1 MEAHQPPSGWYI
13 DPADPSRERYWDG
26 TVWTDQY
33 RTAPTRVLQS
43 PERIVEEERVLPQ
56 EEVPP
61 EDRSGLARWG
71 TALGAGIVGLLLGL
85 VLGGGGGEAADTI
98 TSTVSETQTV
108 TKTITRRAR
117 ARTITRTVTEQAPAA
132 PAPSGSGGG
141 AGCDSNYTG
150 CVPSGQGDVDC
161 ADVNG
166 PVQVIG
172 DDIYGLD
179 RDGDGQACE

>member
-61 EDRSGLARWG
+61 EDRSGLARCSPSES
-71 TALGAGIVGLLLGL
+71 TSDLDSRSEL
-85 VLGGGGGEAADTI
+85 EA
-98 TSTVSETQTV
+98 S
-108 TKTITRRAR
+108 
-117 ARTITRTVTEQAPAA
+117 AP
-132 PAPSGSGGG
+132 P
-141 AGCDSNYTG
+141 NT
-150 CVPSGQGDVDC
+150 DVD
-161 ADVNG
+161 
-166 PVQVIG
+166 
-172 DDIYGLD
+172 D
-179 RDGDGQACE
+179 RGVV